1 MKRIVTIILS
11 VILSVTL
18 SAQDRTPMDKIWEE
32 IEKITTARQDAKM
45 KVNHGGGQLL
55 YVHNGIVGKEFL
67 CSTDCEGVTTSF
79 NNFTP
84 EEIEAVNER
93 NRKEVF
99 DKIFGAIRHNLDSL
113 MAISEESY
121 HFESHSH
128 DADTI
133 TYSLCLKNG
142 GDSIAKIKA
151 NDGTMFYPEALETV
165 FLNYTA
171 SPKPC
176 GKHIRGFGTLG
187 YNKRLPLPGGK
198 SYYFDKQPYLDR
210 ITPVLK
216 RKDIKSWSFKWAQ
229 SDDYDID
236 AHHDKEIYSAT
247 RVHLPKN
254 AGQMIGTMYFIPREK
269 TRLAEEIFTA
279 IDSITLNYTDI
290 HPEQMFMYI
299 YNVKKEVMQYTES
312 SNISTVFEGTTGKG
326 HVSTCVLFGITPKGY
341 YVAIAD
347 CENNACI
354 PKEWSTLKS
363 FVNGK
368 KEYIKG
374 VNK

>member
-32 IEKITTARQDAKM
+32 IEKITTARQDTKM

-99 DKIFGAIRHNLDSL
+99 DKIFGSIRHNLDSL

-216 RKDIKSWSFKWAQ
+216 RKDIKAWSFKWAQ

-279 IDSITLNYTDI
+279 IDSITLNYTEI

-312 SNISTVFEGTTGKG
+312 SNISTLFEGTTGKG

-363 FVNGK
+363 FFNGEK
-368 KEYIKG
+368 KYIRQK
-374 VNK
+374 

>member
-1 MKRIVTIILS
+1 MKRIGIIL
-11 VILSVTL
+11 LSVCL
-18 SAQDRTPMDKIWEE
+18 SVSISAQDRTPMDKIWED
-32 IEKITTARQDAKM
+32 IEKIISNRQDSKM
-45 KVNHGGGQLL
+45 KINHGDGQLL

-99 DKIFGAIRHNLDSL
+99 DKIFGSIRHNLDSL
-113 MAISEESY
+113 MEISEESY

-128 DADTI
+128 GTDTI
-133 TYSLCLKNG
+133 TYSLCLRNG
-142 GDSIAKIKA
+142 EYSVARIKA
-151 NDGTMFYPEALETV
+151 NDGTMFYPGALETV
-165 FLNYTA
+165 SFNYTA

-216 RKDIKSWSFKWAQ
+216 RKDIKAWSFKWAQ

-236 AHHDKEIYSAT
+236 AHHDKEFVSAE
-247 RVHLPKN
+247 RPHQPKN
-254 AGQMIGTMYFIPREK
+254 AGQAIGTMYFIPREK
-269 TRLAEEIFTA
+269 TELAEEIFTA
-279 IDSITLNYTDI
+279 IDSITLNYTEV
-290 HPEQMFMYI
+290 HPEQMFRYS
-299 YNVKKEVMQYTES
+299 YNVKEEMMQYTN
-312 SNISTVFEGTTGKG
+312 NIIGLFEGHTGKG
-326 HVSTCVLFGITPKGY
+326 HVSTRVLFGITPKGY

-347 CENNACI
+347 VENNFCI
-354 PKEWSTLKS
+354 PKEWSVLKS
-363 FVNGK
+363 FINGEK
-368 KEYIKG
+368 KYIKQ
-374 VNK
+374 K

>member
-1 MKRIVTIILS
+1 MKRIIIATIS
-11 VILSVTL
+11 VILSLTIT
-18 SAQDRTPMDKIWEE
+18 AQDRTPMDKIWEE
-32 IEKITTARQDAKM
+32 IEKITTARQDSKM

-113 MAISEESY
+113 MSVSEESY

-279 IDSITLNYTDI
+279 IDSITLNYTEI

-312 SNISTVFEGTTGKG
+312 SNISTLFEGTTGKG

-363 FVNGK
+363 FYNGEK
-368 KEYIKG
+368 KYIR
-374 VNK
+374 

>member
-1 MKRIVTIILS
+1 MKRITTATIS
-11 VILSVTL
+11 VILSLTIT
-18 SAQDRTPMDKIWEE
+18 AQDRTPMDKIWEE
-32 IEKITTARQDAKM
+32 IEKITSARQDGKM

-55 YVHNGIVGKEFL
+55 YVHNGVVGEVYL
-67 CSTDCEGVTTSF
+67 CTKDCGGSTSPSFDNMTS
-79 NNFTP
+79 
-84 EEIEAVNER
+84 EEIEAANER

-142 GDSIAKIKA
+142 RDSIARIRA

-198 SYYFDKQPYLDR
+198 SYYFDKQPYLDK
-210 ITPVLK
+210 IIPVLK

-236 AHHDKEIYSAT
+236 AHHDKEMYSAT

-254 AGQMIGTMYFIPREK
+254 AGHIIGTMYFLPREK
-269 TRLAEEIFTA
+269 ASLAEEIFTT
-279 IDSITLNYTDI
+279 IDSITLRYTEI
-290 HPEQMFMYI
+290 HPEQMFRYI
-299 YNVKKEVMQYTES
+299 YNVKEEVMQYAET
-312 SNISTVFEGTTGKG
+312 SNISTLFEGTTGKG
-326 HVSTCVLFGITPKGY
+326 HVSTCVLIGITPKGY

-347 CENNACI
+347 TENNACV

-363 FVNGK
+363 FFNGEK
-368 KEYIKG
+368 KYIRK
-374 VNK
+374 K